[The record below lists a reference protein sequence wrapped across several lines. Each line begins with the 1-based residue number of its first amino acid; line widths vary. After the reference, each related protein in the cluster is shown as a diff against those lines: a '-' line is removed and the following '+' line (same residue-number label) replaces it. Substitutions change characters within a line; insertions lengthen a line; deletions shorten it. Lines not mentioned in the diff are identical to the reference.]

1 MFVKDFSL
9 PSLSRKRTMWT
20 LFYHCGIRTLF
31 GGDSYHEET
40 QEYSDQLWSTC
51 WIVWFLFSLPSVI
64 YFFVANS
71 WQITGAIEV
80 LAWNQGRSEV
90 CFGVHVFLDLCV
102 HSFLLGEWAW
112 HKHQTHVLRLVLSTE
127 GYNSWVQSRNFVLL
141 VPLKGFLLSKSSSI

>member
-20 LFYHCGIRTLF
+20 LFTTVISELWGWLVPRANTGVFRPALIYLLNCLVFIFFCHLF
-31 GGDSYHEET
+31 LRGK
-40 QEYSDQLWSTC
+40 LM
-51 WIVWFLFSLPSVI
+51 
-64 YFFVANS
+64 ANHLG
-71 WQITGAIEV
+71 TIEV
-80 LAWNQGRSEV
+80 LAWNQGCSEV

-127 GYNSWVQSRNFVLL
+127 GYNSWIQSRNFVLL